1 MSSWVNIPA
10 AFAMPVFFAVL
21 SLTTAPMGRQ
31 RSYLLL
37 IAFALATCFLG
48 IVSEVLLTPLFRDL
62 SGSTFEAVSAGFAG
76 MAIPEQGAKV
86 GGFWLWL
93 VFVRDRQQRDAI
105 VGAVSTAMLFEAMQN
120 SIIFHDAL
128 SDAETWGQ
136 TVALRSLIIV
146 SLSALSAFVIGIWTS
161 LSLRQAFGKWAAYAG
176 GAFFLVVATDGI
188 WNTATLTLARNWDSG
203 DFGLI
208 VVAPGVALMLIS
220 LALKGAALIVGI
232 NRLRSIGTPLLWPPS
247 ISGLMR

>member
-146 SLSALSAFVIGIWTS
+146 SLSALSAFVIGIWTA

-188 WNTATLTLARNWDSG
+188 WKLLFSWSSEFRKPGSHPIQVTKTPWSVTATEGIESNS
-203 DFGLI
+203 FGSPIWMGWLQ
-208 VVAPGVALMLIS
+208 VPP
-220 LALKGAALIVGI
+220 
-232 NRLRSIGTPLLWPPS
+232 PLYSQYP
-247 ISGLMR
+247 IKEY